1 MGRVRRRTL
10 RGFALAC
17 HLGPTLV
24 VTTVTTAIA
33 AGAGRSAPGCV
44 AVAAAVLSGQLSV
57 GWLNDGLD
65 AERDRATGRTDKPV
79 VRAEVSERALL
90 RAAPAALAACAA
102 LSLLSGWRA
111 AIAHLI
117 AVACAW
123 AYDLGLKSSVVSVLT
138 YAAAFALL
146 PAFVTLGLHGH
157 PWPRWWAPAA
167 GALLG
172 AGAHLANALPD
183 LEGDR
188 ATGVRGLPQRIG
200 FRWSARGSGIL
211 LVAASALLGVAPTGA
226 ALAFVLPIAAGIV
239 VLAGLR
245 LERSGRGGAAFA
257 CVIAAAALDVAVLI
271 ARGTSL
277 VG

>member
-1 MGRVRRRTL
+1 MGRTV

-17 HLGPTLV
+17 HLGPTLA
-24 VTTVTTAIA
+24 VTAVTTAVA

-44 AVAAAVLSGQLSV
+44 AVAAAVLAGQLSV

-65 AERDRATGRTDKPV
+65 AARDRTTGRTDKPV
-79 VRAEVSERALL
+79 VRGEVSERALL
-90 RAAPAALAACAA
+90 RAAPVALLTCAG

-111 AIAHLI
+111 AVAHLI
-117 AVACAW
+117 AVGCAW
-123 AYDLGLKSSVVSVLT
+123 AYDLGLKATVVSVLT
-138 YAAAFALL
+138 YAVAFALL
-146 PAFVTLGLHGH
+146 PVFVTLGLAGH

-188 ATGVRGLPQRIG
+188 ITGVRGLPQRLG
-200 FRWSARGSGIL
+200 FARSARGAGVL
-211 LVAASALLGVAPTGA
+211 LVAASGLLGVAPSGS
-226 ALAFVLPIAAGIV
+226 AAG
-239 VLAGLR
+239 LALPAVSAVAVITGLR
-245 LERSGRGGAAFA
+245 LERGGRGGAAFA
-257 CVIAAAALDVAVLI
+257 GVIVAAAVDVAVLV
-271 ARGTSL
+271 ARGTTL